1 MMMMMMM
8 MMNFIHVSM
17 YLADANWGHNIKIKL
32 IMLSLSSALISST
45 QSNIPVTSPIC
56 IQNGGQGRGEDR
68 VLTKILVYS
77 CFIGPFIC
85 LFVTMNW
92 EVP

>member
-1 MMMMMMM
+1 MMM

-56 IQNGGQGRGEDR
+56 IQLMADKGEER
-68 VLTKILVYS
+68 TEY
-77 CFIGPFIC
+77 
-85 LFVTMNW
+85 
-92 EVP
+92 